1 MIESYHSHNIPNS
14 LPDDM
19 PDAQM
24 ESSHIALG
32 RLEEQ
37 QPFLDIGVDDT
48 ESYLSYPKEKRNHSY
63 LYSVIFFLL
72 GSTFMVS
79 AMWYE
84 IPEYQCIRQLNVWCK

>member
-1 MIESYHSHNIPNS
+1 MIESYHRHKIPNS
-14 LPDDM
+14 LLDDM
-19 PDAQM
+19 PDPQM

-48 ESYLSYPKEKRNHSY
+48 ESYLSSPKKTRNYSY

-79 AMWYE
+79 AMWYK